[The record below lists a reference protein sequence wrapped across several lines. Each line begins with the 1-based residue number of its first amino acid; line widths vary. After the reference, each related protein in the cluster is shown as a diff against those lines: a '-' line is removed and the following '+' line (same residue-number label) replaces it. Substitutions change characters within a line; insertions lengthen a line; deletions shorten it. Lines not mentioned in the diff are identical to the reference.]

1 MTLKIIAGVSF
12 ATLML
17 ASAAQAHEGKYVT
30 NSANEA
36 VKNSAGEC
44 VKAAYGNMP
53 AGCEGAQE
61 EVYTYI
67 VPAPPAAPAPMPR
80 HAPVVVPKVKAKGNY
95 KGAVRMD
102 PASRAVL
109 QGYRK

>member
-17 ASAAQAHEGKYVT
+17 TSAAQAHEGKYVT
-30 NSANEA
+30 NSAGEA

-53 AGCEGAQE
+53 TGCEGAAQ

-67 VPAPPAAPAPMPR
+67 VPAATIPPAPVPR
-80 HAPVVVPKVKAKGNY
+80 HAPVIVPKVKAKGNY
-95 KGAVRMD
+95 KGAVQMD
-102 PASRAVL
+102 SSSRAVM

>member
-1 MTLKIIAGVSF
+1 MTLKTIAGVSF
-12 ATLML
+12 AVALL

-30 NSANEA
+30 NSAGEA

-53 AGCEGAQE
+53 EGCEA
-61 EVYTYI
+61 V
-67 VPAPPAAPAPMPR
+67 AAPAPTPAPPPPAVAPAPR
-80 HAPVVVPKVKAKGNY
+80 RAPPAPIVPKVKAKGNY

-102 PASRAVL
+102 PASRAAM
-109 QGYRK
+109 QNYQK